1 MSDSDYE
8 AHLTAAMEVLQDLP
22 LEDKNEMLRVLKK
35 YVSDLKENRIHNDP
49 QRIKKIVQKHLERQD
64 KRLTPLVI

>member
-35 YVSDLKENRIHNDP
+35 YVSDLKENRSHNGHNES
-49 QRIKKIVQKHLERQD
+49 RRSFKNI
-64 KRLTPLVI
+64 